1 MALKLPRLQRLV
13 SITDKL
19 GQPTVAFHQWWQSVA
34 LAIEN
39 QVLDLLALI
48 ARTETAE
55 TDIAA
60 LQGVTFTAGDGLTGG
75 GAILS
80 NPAFAVG
87 AGTGITVGV
96 DSVSLAN
103 TAVTAG
109 SYGGATK
116 VVAFTVDQQGR
127 LTAAS
132 EAALVTTNVTE
143 GTNLYYTDGRARSA
157 LSGSTGIGYNSGTG
171 AISLANTAVT
181 VGSYGSASQVATF
194 TVDQQGRLTAAG
206 NTAIA
211 LSASQVTGA
220 ALTRTNDTNVTLTLG
235 GSPTGALLAET
246 SLTLGWTGEL
256 SVARGG
262 TGAATL
268 TGYVK
273 GNGTSAFT
281 ASATIPNTDVSGLGT
296 MSTQNA
302 NAVAITGGTINGTTL
317 GATTRAS
324 AKVTTLDASGSVS
337 NSGAY
342 GSTYHQDTTSAAQ
355 TLAASATINF
365 PNFAGLVM
373 VNDFTT
379 GAVTVYLCGGGL
391 TAAIGSVVGTV
402 GSMEWNSGIGGY
414 TFTNTSA
421 ETRNFGVFCVRTR
434 TVA

>member
-103 TAVTAG
+103 TAVT
-109 SYGGATK
+109 
-116 VVAFTVDQQGR
+116 
-127 LTAAS
+127 
-132 EAALVTTNVTE
+132 
-143 GTNLYYTDGRARSA
+143 
-157 LSGSTGIGYNSGTG
+157 
-171 AISLANTAVT
+171 

-235 GSPTGALLAET
+235 GSPIGALLAET

-324 AKVTTLDASGSVS
+324 ANVTTLDASGSVS

-355 TLAASATINF
+355 SLAASATINF
-365 PNFAGLVM
+365 PNFSGLVM

-379 GAVTVYLCGGGL
+379 GAVTVYLCGGGR